1 MFMYVADELV
11 NCIAAYISLVNC
23 ESLLKENIRFLDEI
37 TRDLPQEQRP
47 EYLWAFDYT
56 ISDGRCKEPL
66 RLFGTASVVY

>member
-1 MFMYVADELV
+1 MYVADELV
-11 NCIAAYISLVNC
+11 NYIAAYISLVNC
-23 ESLLKENIRFLDEI
+23 ESLLKETFQFLDEI